1 MQKVIQRTAAARK
14 QAQKKLFRARQQEE
28 LVDRKDT
35 IRTRKEYN
43 RAMIDN
49 LKEARNARWE
59 DWKKGELAPKRD
71 TGLEATTYGALD
83 PALMHPPRV
92 PKHLRRK
99 HILFA
104 PGDRVCVIRGR
115 DQGKIEE
122 ITQVNEESETLLIK
136 NVNEADINVPEWAKA
151 SMGIKSDVLLQ
162 NMPVPMDDVRLVFA
176 MTDGKATKDYIVQH
190 AHAGRPYVERP
201 SWSKVPKFTRYV
213 SGLNIRIPWP
223 TEEEPQYEDGE
234 FDTTRMEVEGSTW
247 VPSLD
252 NPPFPSTIID
262 ELRNKYSRFRT
273 RHDEEYVRE
282 KVMEEYRQEYLASQ
296 AILTPAGELKK
307 MKVEQS
313 IQSREARTDENGNL
327 MMDSETT
334 NFIERFMSQNAAPKS
349 SKNAG
354 KVKQTA

>member
-1 MQKVIQRTAAARK
+1 
-14 QAQKKLFRARQQEE
+14 
-28 LVDRKDT
+28 
-35 IRTRKEYN
+35 
-43 RAMIDN
+43 
-49 LKEARNARWE
+49 
-59 DWKKGELAPKRD
+59 
-71 TGLEATTYGALD
+71 
-83 PALMHPPRV
+83 
-92 PKHLRRK
+92 
-99 HILFA
+99 
-104 PGDRVCVIRGR
+104 
-115 DQGKIEE
+115 
-122 ITQVNEESETLLIK
+122 
-136 NVNEADINVPEWAKA
+136 
-151 SMGIKSDVLLQ
+151 MGIKSDVLPQ

-313 IQSREARTDENGNL
+313 IQSRQARTDENGNL
-327 MMDSETT
+327 LMDSETT
-334 NFIERFMSQNAAPKS
+334 NFIERFMSQNAAPKP

-354 KVKQTA
+354 KAKQTA

>member
-1 MQKVIQRTAAARK
+1 MEEVFRQIYRDYIIHVIGIASRGLRCGRNFPSAHFTESTSSNDLAIAGPHSLNMQKVIQRTAAARK

-136 NVNEADINVPEWAKA
+136 NVNE
-151 SMGIKSDVLLQ
+151 
-162 NMPVPMDDVRLVFA
+162 VRLSPLV
-176 MTDGKATKDYIVQH
+176 
-190 AHAGRPYVERP
+190 
-201 SWSKVPKFTRYV
+201 
-213 SGLNIRIPWP
+213 
-223 TEEEPQYEDGE
+223 
-234 FDTTRMEVEGSTW
+234 
-247 VPSLD
+247 
-252 NPPFPSTIID
+252 
-262 ELRNKYSRFRT
+262 
-273 RHDEEYVRE
+273 
-282 KVMEEYRQEYLASQ
+282 
-296 AILTPAGELKK
+296 
-307 MKVEQS
+307 
-313 IQSREARTDENGNL
+313 
-327 MMDSETT
+327 
-334 NFIERFMSQNAAPKS
+334 
-349 SKNAG
+349 
-354 KVKQTA
+354 